1 MSKQLVLAEPKNM
14 FEEFLKMMIEIGAS
28 DLHLV
33 HNNPVAFRVDKKIV
47 KTPKF
52 IKGNDIFKLL
62 IESKSIDDYQINNF
76 HELKSANFAVTYS
89 GVRFRGNLSQA
100 RGEYTLVL
108 RRLSDKAIPIDKI
121 GLPPQVIDTL
131 RRDTGLILV
140 TGPTGSGKTT
150 TLTSLID
157 YINKNMGVHIA
168 TAEDP
173 IEFIHR
179 ASDTSIITQR
189 EVGFDTPSF
198 SAALK
203 DVLRRDPDVILIG
216 EMRELETI
224 ENGIIASSTG
234 HIVLCTLHTNTCA
247 DSIDRLVSVF
257 PVMQQQNIRSQLA
270 SNIRMIINQRLIPKI
285 GGGVVPA
292 YEVLFPNKEI
302 KKAIKEDRIEEIED
316 LMVKYKDDG
325 NILLREAVQ
334 ELKDKG
340 IVDTNVVY

>member
-1 MSKQLVLAEPKNM
+1 MANNNELAKPNNM
-14 FEEFLKMMIEIGAS
+14 FEEFLKTMIEIDAS

-33 HNNPVAFRVDKKIV
+33 HNNPVTFRVAKRIV
-47 KTPKF
+47 KTNKF

-62 IESKSIDDYQINNF
+62 IEAKAIDDYQINNF

-100 RGEYTLVL
+100 RGEYTCVM
-108 RRLSDKAIPIDKI
+108 RRLSDKAIPLDEI
-121 GLPPQVIDTL
+121 GLPSQVVETIQ
-131 RRDTGLILV
+131 RSTGLILV

-157 YINKNMGVHIA
+157 FINKTRDLHIA

-173 IEFIHR
+173 IEFVHR
-179 ASDTSIITQR
+179 PDKSIITQR

-224 ENGIIASSTG
+224 ENGIIAAGTG
-234 HIVLCTLHTNTCA
+234 HIVFATLHTNTCA
-247 DSIDRLVSVF
+247 DSIDRVVSVF

-270 SNIRMIINQRLIPKI
+270 SNLRMVINQRLVPKI
-285 GGGVVPA
+285 GGGIAPA

-302 KKAIKEDRIEEIED
+302 RKAIREDRIDEIEE
-316 LMVKYKDDG
+316 LMAKYKGEG
-325 NILLREAVQ
+325 NILLDDAIQ
-334 ELKDKG
+334 TLKDKG
-340 IVDTNVVY
+340 LVDPNIIY

>member
-33 HNNPVAFRVDKKIV
+33 HNNPVAFRVDKKII

-62 IESKSIDDYQINNF
+62 IEAKAIDDYQINNF

-108 RRLSDKAIPIDKI
+108 RRLSDKAIPIEKI

-131 RRDTGLILV
+131 KRDTGLILV

-179 ASDTSIITQR
+179 ASDNSIITQR

-257 PVMQQQNIRSQLA
+257 PVMQQQNIRSQLS

-302 KKAIKEDRIEEIED
+302 KKAIKEDRIEEIEG
-316 LMVKYKDDG
+316 LMVKYKEDG
-325 NILLREAVQ
+325 NVLLRDAVQ

-340 IVDTNVVY
+340 LVDTNVVY